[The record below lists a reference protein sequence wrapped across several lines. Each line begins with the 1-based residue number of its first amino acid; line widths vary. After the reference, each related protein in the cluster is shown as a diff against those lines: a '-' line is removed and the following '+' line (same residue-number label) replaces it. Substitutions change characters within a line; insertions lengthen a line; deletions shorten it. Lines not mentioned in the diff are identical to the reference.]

1 MIVQCAECKTRY
13 RLDPERVPAER
24 IRVRCAQCAA
34 VFAVDGSRRMA
45 DDLGHAHGSA
55 RPGAASVGAQPRGGA
70 GSSVSGP
77 VRPAVAPAPGRPASG
92 AALGYREIDLGPA
105 PVRGAAPGGVGAPPR
120 ATAEPAAT
128 VETLPELDFEIERSA
143 GPVLRA
149 PQPRAADSQAG
160 QRPAAMRPAA
170 TPTAAPRF
178 GGGGRD
184 APGAKAATPPA
195 PPGLFA
201 AAPDAPGSKAEPEE
215 AVDPAVRKEQEK
227 ARRLARALVSDILVY
242 NREKRDK
249 ALGEGTLVQ
258 ALGHEI
264 KKSWELYKEKVTP
277 EVANSTN
284 HFRDALNEILA
295 NGQPIF

>member
-1 MIVQCAECKTRY
+1 MIVQCADCKTRY

-24 IRVRCAQCAA
+24 IRVRCARCGA
-34 VFAVDGSRRMA
+34 VFAVDGTRSNVE
-45 DDLGHAHGSA
+45 LGGASGSV
-55 RPGAASVGAQPRGGA
+55 RPPAASVDAPRRGGHA
-70 GSSVSGP
+70 PAASGP
-77 VRPAVAPAPGRPASG
+77 VRPAAAPAAARPAQG

-105 PVRGAAPGGVGAPPR
+105 PARGAAAANPTPQPR
-120 ATAEPAAT
+120 GSAEPAAT
-128 VETLPELDFEIERSA
+128 VETLPDLDFEIERSA

-149 PQPRAADSQAG
+149 PQQVMPDSQSAA
-160 QRPAAMRPAA
+160 RPATMRPAA

-178 GGGGRD
+178 VEVDLDKPAARVEVE
-184 APGAKAATPPA
+184 AP
-195 PPGLFA
+195 
-201 AAPDAPGSKAEPEE
+201 
-215 AVDPAVRKEQEK
+215 VDPAVRKEQDK